1 MSRNP
6 HKNPNPQGKGTV
18 PVLADWAATR
28 PQAAADKSPAVLL
41 LDWFV
46 SAIVLSAKFQFR
58 PALGQQYFLY
68 LGEDSWQL
76 SLIAPHEWGER
87 APGEFLGECALRTD
101 MTWQIEPDEAGLQEP
116 AIRERLSELA
126 SSFTESLTEDNSLR
140 EALPGYRRDLPYYQ
154 RMLATGLGSSLQA
167 SAEHLALLDEP
178 ADLLL
183 EASGG
188 ALLRLVKG

>member
-1 MSRNP
+1 MTRNP

-28 PQAAADKSPAVLL
+28 PQATADKSPAVLL

-58 PALGQQYFLY
+58 PALGQRYFLY

-76 SLIAPHEWGER
+76 SLIGPHEWGNR
-87 APGEFLGECALRTD
+87 APGDFLGECALRPD

-116 AIRERLSELA
+116 VIRERLAELA
-126 SSFTESLTEDNSLR
+126 GSFTESLKEDGSLR
-140 EALPGYRRDLPYYQ
+140 EMLPGYRRDLPYYQ

-178 ADLLL
+178 AGLLL
-183 EASGG
+183 EESGG
-188 ALLRLVKG
+188 ALLRLMKA